1 MIYTSDLYKSDLK
14 RPMDEELY
22 VRIELYNSNMEYLK
36 EITKQV
42 TFDGIGSISAN
53 RNDPVRRSFSF
64 SLDNQ
69 TGEYTWGTESLI
81 WIDKRVKIFTGRK
94 LSNGFIEYL
103 PQGVFVLTQ
112 PQDSHQQDGKYV
124 TVECH
129 DLTYL
134 MTEGNS
140 PFINEQIIEAGA
152 KCDKTIKTIAE
163 GAGINNFL
171 FDTITETIPYELTYS
186 MTSDRWQA
194 ITEIA
199 NFAKCEAFFDTNGY
213 LRLKKVADI
222 NDLMNEPAVWKFYV
236 GDGFYSGNIRKMDSG
251 KTANHIRVLGGSSQT
266 ETIIYDLVVD
276 ETAGSIWADNPYSIQ
291 KIGRKLYFHNNGNP
305 DSLIT
310 KLDDAKFRAKYEL
323 LNRLSYVEQLS
334 MNTAPIYFLEPSD
347 IIEVIDEANGIN
359 SRYRIESLQIPLRPE
374 TMTLELSKEERFLED
389 WDEI

>member
-1 MIYTSDLYKSDLK
+1 MIYTTELYKSDLK

-22 VRIELYNSNMEYLK
+22 IRIELYNSSMEYLK

-42 TFDGIGSISAN
+42 TFDGIGAISAN

-69 TGEYTWGTESLI
+69 NGEYTWGEDSLI
-81 WIDKRVKIFTGRK
+81 WIDKRVKVFTGRR
-94 LSNGFIEYL
+94 LSNRTIEYL

-112 PQDSHQQDGKYV
+112 PQDSHQQDGKFV

-129 DLTYL
+129 DLAYL

-140 PFINEQIIEAGA
+140 PFVNEQII
-152 KCDKTIKTIAE
+152 AE
-163 GAGINNFL
+163 GLNCGAAIKILAQAAGIDNFL
-171 FDTITETIPYELTYS
+171 FDTITDTIPYELTYS
-186 MTSDRWQA
+186 MTSERWQA

-213 LRLKKVADI
+213 LRVKKVADI

-236 GDGFYSGNIRKMDSG
+236 GDGFYSGNVRKMDSE

-276 ETAGSIWADNPYSIQ
+276 ETIGIWNNNPYSIQ
-291 KIGRKLYFHNNGNP
+291 KIGRRLYFHNNGNA

-310 KLDDAKFRAKYEL
+310 DLESAKHRAKFEL
-323 LNRLSYVEQLS
+323 MNRLSYVEQLS

-347 IIEVIDEANGIN
+347 IIEVEVNGIN

-374 TMTLELSKEERFLED
+374 TMTLELSKEERFIEN
-389 WDEI
+389 WDDI